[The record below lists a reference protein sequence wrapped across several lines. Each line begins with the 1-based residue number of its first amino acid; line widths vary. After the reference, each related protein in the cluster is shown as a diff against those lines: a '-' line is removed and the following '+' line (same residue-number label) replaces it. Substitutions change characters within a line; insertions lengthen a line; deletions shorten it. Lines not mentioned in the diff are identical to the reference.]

1 MEGEVGGCDW
11 GCAAVERIRFC
22 LMRDLEGKYR
32 MATSTLKRL
41 GDILLGMYV

>member
-11 GCAAVERIRFC
+11 RCAAVERIRVC

-32 MATSTLKRL
+32 TVKSKL
-41 GDILLGMYV
+41 